1 MIVTQSR
8 RRTKTMEVPLEIPA
22 SSFLEQAE
30 VCCEQARDAARI
42 KRFRAAI
49 GLFLTAANLCRHA
62 RNAAIADHD
71 VLDLANERLE
81 QIDIEMATYTELAK
95 SHHII

>member
-1 MIVTQSR
+1 MIATQTR
-8 RRTKTMEVPLEIPA
+8 RRTKTIKAPLEMPLT
-22 SSFLEQAE
+22 SFLDQAE
-30 VCCEQARDAARI
+30 VCREQARDAARM

-62 RNAAIADHD
+62 RNAAVTDNE

-81 QIDIEMATYTELAK
+81 QIDLEMATYTELAK
-95 SHHII
+95 SHHVI